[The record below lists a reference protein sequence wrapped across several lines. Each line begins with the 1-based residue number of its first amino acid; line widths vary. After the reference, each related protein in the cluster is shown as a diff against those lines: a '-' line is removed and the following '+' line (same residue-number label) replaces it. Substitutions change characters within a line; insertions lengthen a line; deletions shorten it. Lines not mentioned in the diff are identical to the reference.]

1 MILEVMQA
9 LGLVLDEV
17 VVNDAVRQLIHVFS
31 VFGTFVTAAC
41 GYFKQA
47 ENGQASYDKYWNLQE
62 VNDHVHV
69 QASLAMVLDAQHEVD
84 LPFVL
89 LASHHGYGPAHNTS

>member
-17 VVNDAVRQLIHVFS
+17 VVNDAVRQLVHVFS
-31 VFGTFVTAAC
+31 VFGTLVTAAC

-47 ENGQASYDKYWNLQE
+47 ENG
-62 VNDHVHV
+62 
-69 QASLAMVLDAQHEVD
+69 
-84 LPFVL
+84 
-89 LASHHGYGPAHNTS
+89 